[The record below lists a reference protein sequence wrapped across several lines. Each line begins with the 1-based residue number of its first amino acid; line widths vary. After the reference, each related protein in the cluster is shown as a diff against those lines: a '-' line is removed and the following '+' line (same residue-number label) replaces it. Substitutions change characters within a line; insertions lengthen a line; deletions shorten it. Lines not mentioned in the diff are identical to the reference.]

1 MSVTDLMPLDSCA
14 TWRLTDLPVGTR
26 GRIVRILADAPTT
39 HYLRCFGLRE
49 GETAAV
55 LRRAL
60 FGGPLHLER
69 GCGGEF
75 ALAHALAALIELVVD
90 A

>member
-1 MSVTDLMPLDSCA
+1 MSAAPIVPTDPRPIL
-14 TWRLTDLPVGTR
+14 RLVDLPVGRR
-26 GRIVRILADAPTT
+26 GRIVRILADASTT

-75 ALAHALAALIELVVD
+75 ALAYALAALIELVVE